1 MYAIP
6 LSLQRSELLYGP
18 AAMERLA
25 AARAIVFGV
34 GGVGSWCAE
43 ALARTGVGTLTLVDA
58 DAVDPTNIN
67 RQAPATHATVGQPKA
82 MVMAEMIK
90 AINPACRVEAVVKF
104 YAEENAAEFGLD
116 RYDIV
121 VDAID
126 SVASKA
132 ALMLHATSIPGVTLL
147 SSMGAA
153 RRLDP
158 GLVSTAEFWK
168 VKGCPLA
175 RALRDKFK
183 KEGRFPRRKFKC
195 VYSAEAVHGEP
206 KGSSMPVTATFG
218 LRLAA
223 LAIDKIINQ

>member
-1 MYAIP
+1 MDAP
-6 LSLQRSELLYGP
+6 LALQRSELLYGP

-25 AARAIVFGV
+25 AARVAVFGV

-43 ALARTGVGTLTLVDA
+43 ALARTGVGSITLVDA
-58 DAVDPTNIN
+58 DVVDATNIN
-67 RQAPATHATVGQPKA
+67 RQAPASCSTIGMPKA
-82 MVMAEMIK
+82 EVMAGMIRN
-90 AINPACRVEAVVKF
+90 INPACRVEAIVRF
-104 YAEENAAEFGLD
+104 YAEDNAREFGLEG
-116 RYDIV
+116 YDVV

-132 ALMLHATSIPGVTLL
+132 ALILHATSLPGVALF

-153 RRLDP
+153 RRVDP
-158 GLVSTAEFWK
+158 ALASTAEFWK

-175 RALRDKFK
+175 RALRERFK
-183 KEGRFPRRKFKC
+183 KDGRFPGRKFKC
-195 VYSAEAVHGEP
+195 VYSAEAVSGLP